1 MRFMT
6 SLLANITSHT
16 ITNHAGEFST
26 TLAPIFM
33 SRWGG
38 SGDYVP
44 KEFKLTVTAATGKDD
59 AIILKVIAFNN
70 AGNPVE
76 NAYLYPNPVKR
87 ANWDGED
94 VNFPLAE
101 CPEDV
106 LEAVSTLPDVDL
118 VSFVQRLKAAS
129 APLKV

>member
-1 MRFMT
+1 MT
-6 SLLANITSHT
+6 SLLTHVTSHST
-16 ITNHAGEFST
+16 ASYSGLFST
-26 TLAPIFM
+26 ALAPIFM

-38 SGDYVP
+38 SGGFVP
-44 KEFKLTVTAATGKDD
+44 KEFSLKVTSAAGKDD
-59 AIILKVIAFNN
+59 TILLKVMAYND

-76 NAYLYPNPVKR
+76 NAYLYPNPAKR
-87 ANWDGED
+87 ANWDGEEA
-94 VNFPLAE
+94 NFPLTE